1 MRTILCRTVLASVN
15 AGVFDRWFPMTP
27 ANLNGLNSQDI
38 LLVRVFQLYGVSP
51 IDFRAK
57 YASCVSKRL

>member
-1 MRTILCRTVLASVN
+1 MI
-15 AGVFDRWFPMTP
+15 P
-27 ANLNGLNSQDI
+27 AYLNGLNSQDI

-57 YASCVSKRL
+57 YASCVSKHL